1 MPPPPGEGWARRLGA
16 RRSEGSQAQPQL
28 LTSHP
33 RDGPIHEMLPMGEM
47 GVYSSR
53 RPRHRASTRTEKMS
67 EQTKHNKE
75 LWLLQKEIIINQ
87 DSLQYYQ
94 IPNQILSEPF
104 SLQEGSLSPLV
115 ETPRSTQHD
124 GKCYPKFENGS
135 RDTFPKDSFEK
146 EKQILP
152 DMLGKLIHRETISN
166 SIPFKGRQS
175 LGPNGLN
182 PKHRQRPSNTV
193 VNPSHNPERRDRP
206 ATSTCKASKH
216 PPYTP
221 TGNAINETMGCFRLM
236 HS

>member
-1 MPPPPGEGWARRLGA
+1 
-16 RRSEGSQAQPQL
+16 
-28 LTSHP
+28 
-33 RDGPIHEMLPMGEM
+33 
-47 GVYSSR
+47 
-53 RPRHRASTRTEKMS
+53 MS
-67 EQTKHNKE
+67 EQTKCDKE

-115 ETPRSTQHD
+115 ETPRSTQHED
-124 GKCYPKFENGS
+124 KCYLKFENGS
-135 RDTFPKDSFEK
+135 RHTFPKDRFEK

-152 DMLGKLIHRETISN
+152 DILGKFIYRETISN

-182 PKHRQRPSNTV
+182 PKQRQRPSNAV
-193 VNPSHNPERRDRP
+193 VNSSHNPELRDRP

-221 TGNAINETMGCFRLM
+221 TRNAVNENMGCFRLM